1 MLIDRK
7 YEVVKVPPKQPG
19 RYAMQHLHLNVE
31 RKTLTATDG
40 RVLAIV
46 PVQLDEHDATGLV
59 PVDALK
65 AAFKTPPANLRKQ
78 DQARVEANGCV
89 VAHIEGGKLE
99 SVRPGG
105 DFPRYEAVIDRDLFG
120 ASDTLKI
127 GLNANLLFA
136 LAQAL
141 GAEDGAV
148 TLYVKPRENH
158 SNAWNGERQY
168 IRPIGVKAHKSP
180 DAVGCIMPITCG

>member
-7 YEVVKVPPKQPG
+7 YEVAKVPPKQPG

-46 PVQLDEHDATGLV
+46 PVQPDEHDATGLV
-59 PVDALK
+59 PVDAIK
-65 AAFKTPPANLRKQ
+65 AAFKAPPAHLRKQ

-89 VAHIEGGKLE
+89 VAHVEGGRLE
-99 SVRPGG
+99 SVRPDGE
-105 DFPRYEAVIDRDLFG
+105 FPRYEAVIDRDTFG

-127 GLNANLLFA
+127 GLNAKLLYA

-141 GAEDGAV
+141 GAEEGAI
-148 TLYVKPRENH
+148 TLHIKPEKNH
-158 SNAWNGERQY
+158 SNAWGEGRKY
-168 IRPIGVKAHKSP
+168 LHPIGVKAHNSP
-180 DAVGCIMPITCG
+180 DAIGCIMPITLD